1 MLPAHT
7 LNRGPK
13 SVRINLSTGPVH
25 TYLFKLSCVHA
36 YLFKLS
42 CVHAYLAGGDVIR
55 VLFSYKIKQLFLISE
70 K

>member
-36 YLFKLS
+36 YL
-42 CVHAYLAGGDVIR
+42 AGGDVIR